1 MYRKP
6 LINIPLYTKRPKR
19 NEPKTSITRGM
30 SVKSLPKWSGAKVML
45 KAKWAS
51 NNLAN
56 HVHYIQHREK
66 NTEKRELITENGTVS
81 EKDFIREV
89 NKSGKRYFKFIISP
103 EEKLTRDELKSVVE
117 SSMKELEKR
126 YGKLTYAFVMHENTE
141 HFHAHI
147 VCAGRSKRRSLVRIT
162 KKTLFDM
169 KEAAINRIF
178 EMKRDKNLDLGLS
191 FEKIIKD
198 LSRGIKNS
206 LKGVK
211 R

>member
-147 VCAGRSKRRSLVRIT
+147 VCAGRSKRRSPVRIT

-178 EMKRDKNLDLGLS
+178 EIKRDKNLDLGLS